1 MYIAKVIG
9 NVVSTTKCE
18 KLTGLKLLL
27 VQQIDMLTMKES
39 GTPVVISDSVGAGVG
54 EIVMVVTGGSA
65 RLTETTTGKPVDA
78 TIVGIIDTIEIDDR
92 MLFEKYPQHKEVPVS
107 DETDTAELSAENSNI
122 ESMTEEPVQEEPI
135 QEVLNH
141 EEPDQNE
148 PVQESIPAAELVSSE
163 TLPETQPPV
172 EEPAPVPEKP
182 KKKNRFNKRKE

>member
-92 MLFEKYPQHKEVPVS
+92 MLFEKYPQQRELPPAEEPVEEP
-107 DETDTAELSAENSNI
+107 ETAVISAENPI
-122 ESMTEEPVQEEPI
+122 EETTTEEPAQKFLNQEELDPDEPI
-135 QEVLNH
+135 QEPLPM
-141 EEPDQNE
+141 E
-148 PVQESIPAAELVSSE
+148 ELVGSE
-163 TLPETQPPV
+163 PLQKLQPPV
-172 EEPAPVPEKP
+172 EESAPVPAKTR
-182 KKKNRFNKRKE
+182 KKNRFNKRKE